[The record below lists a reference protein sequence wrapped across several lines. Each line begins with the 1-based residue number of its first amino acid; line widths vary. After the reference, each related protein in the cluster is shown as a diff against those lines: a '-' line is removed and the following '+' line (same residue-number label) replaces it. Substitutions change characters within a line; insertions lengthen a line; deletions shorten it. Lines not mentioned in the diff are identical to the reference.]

1 MASAAE
7 VFRLVAEGVLKV
19 NINQTY
25 ELDDIVRAHRELESG
40 ATSGSSVI
48 LP

>member
-1 MASAAE
+1 
-7 VFRLVAEGVLKV
+7 VLKV

-25 ELDDIVRAHRELESG
+25 KLADIVQAHKELESG